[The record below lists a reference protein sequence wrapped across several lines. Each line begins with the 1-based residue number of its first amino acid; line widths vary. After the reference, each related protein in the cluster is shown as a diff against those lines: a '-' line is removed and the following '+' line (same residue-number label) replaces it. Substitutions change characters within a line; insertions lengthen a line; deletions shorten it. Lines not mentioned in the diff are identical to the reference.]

1 MIGVAE
7 VRIDSEEVA
16 PEVTPAEI
24 LLGEFP
30 EGIAAFHDHG
40 A

>member
-1 MIGVAE
+1 MIGVAD
-7 VRIDSEEVA
+7 VRIGSEEVA
-16 PEVTPAEI
+16 PEVTPAKI
-24 LLGEFP
+24 PVGEFP